1 MKTSAGVVEIDL
13 QVDMSQITDWV
24 EIRRNKFK
32 LLFIFGII
40 AVLMITGISCLLTPK
55 EGFILTV
62 DNKRLAVVENEAI
75 VIDAIDELK
84 AQKSQETGFVYKEV
98 TNKVK
103 VEMVKGLKDEP
114 VGKEEIIKILAL
126 KLDWVV
132 QATALT
138 INGSPKMNVAT
149 LEQAEEIL
157 NKLKEEFTVDTE
169 DKELLALNFEEE
181 VTLTSA
187 DVKVEELVDLALA
200 VTLILNGTDKIETYK
215 VKKGDTL
222 WDIAYANNMTV
233 NELKEANLDLKKDV
247 LSIGQELKLVK
258 TEPMVHVVADVQLT
272 KEENIPFNTKYISD
286 SDLWRGQSSVKEA
299 GKSGKQR
306 VTYKIVEKNGVEID
320 REILEKQVLEEPKTK
335 VVYQGTKV
343 MVASRGGGGDGQLAW
358 PLRGRITS
366 GYGWRRLGYHTGMD
380 IDGVT
385 GDPIFAAGSGT
396 VISAGWAGNYG
407 YCIDI
412 DHGDGL
418 LTRYA
423 HLSKMD
429 VKISQKVSRGD
440 LIGRVGNTGRS
451 TGSHLHFE
459 VRING
464 VHNNPIK
471 YLD

>member
-1 MKTSAGVVEIDL
+1 VKTSAGVVEIDL

>member
-1 MKTSAGVVEIDL
+1 
-13 QVDMSQITDWV
+13 MSQITDWV